1 MNLSISHDAPFFQ
14 LKKTRAQHQHEFRLP
29 SILVNDFLKGN
40 LSYGAETRCGTEE
53 RVNGRIVMGKS

>member
-14 LKKTRAQHQHEFRLP
+14 LKKTRAQHQ
-29 SILVNDFLKGN
+29 LVNDFLKGN